1 MLKALISPFMLVI
14 AGILVYANS
23 LSNPFIYDDQ
33 VAIVDNVDI
42 RQLWPPSWVSPTTL
56 EHAPTNSRPVVS
68 FTLALNYAFGTLD
81 VRGFRAFN
89 IAVHIL
95 CSFAIYLVLNQTFS
109 NAEGRALTVAL
120 LWLVHPLNSQCIQY
134 VIQRSESLMRRT
146 ASTEQK
152 LKRSFIA
159 AHRTISSRLHSRL
172 EPCPAAS

>member
-134 VIQRSESLMRRT
+134 VIQRSESLMALCYLLT
-146 ASTEQK
+146 LYYSA
-152 LKRSFIA
+152 
-159 AHRTISSRLHSRL
+159 
-172 EPCPAAS
+172 